1 MVGLARTALGLTLS
15 AALGLATLAFLP
27 AQAADFAR
35 QNYLLHCAGCHLP
48 DGTGSKPNDVPTLHG
63 IPGHFASLP
72 EGRAFLSQVPGMA
85 YTPLSAAEA
94 AEVLNWTLEN
104 FSKSTLP
111 ANFKPFTP
119 EEVARYRAERPA
131 SIFAVR
137 SAVLAKLA
145 AKGVTVDY

>member
-1 MVGLARTALGLTLS
+1 MFRGKTTRVASVLLGSALMVS
-15 AALGLATLAFLP
+15 AP
-27 AQAADFAR
+27 AQATDFAR

-85 YTPLSAAEA
+85 YTPLTAAEA

-104 FSKSTLP
+104 FSKGTLP
-111 ANFKPFTP
+111 ADFKPFSP

-145 AKGVTVDY
+145 ARGVTLDY

>member
-1 MVGLARTALGLTLS
+1 MRLASLLLG
-15 AALGLATLAFLP
+15 ATLVVAMP
-27 AQAADFAR
+27 AHATDFAR

-72 EGRAFLSQVPGMA
+72 EGRAFLSQVPGIS
-85 YTPLSAAEA
+85 YTPLSAVEA
-94 AEVLNWTLEN
+94 AEVLNWTLQH
-104 FSKSTLP
+104 FSKDTLP
-111 ANFKPFTP
+111 PDFKPFTP
-119 EEVARYRAERPA
+119 EEVTRYRAERPA

-145 AKGVTVDY
+145 AKGVQVDY